1 MKTKLT
7 IKELIE
13 VASMLFGLFFGAGN
27 LIFPIYMGQVA
38 GRNIFIAIIGFLIT
52 GVGLP
57 LLGVTA
63 LGISKSDGLYSL
75 SSKVSKGY
83 ALFFTVI
90 LYLTI
95 GPFFAIPR
103 CATTS
108 FSVGIEHI
116 LPNNSNTNIYLIFF
130 SLVFFLIVLYFS
142 LRPGKILTWIG
153 KILNPCFLFFLS
165 ILLIV
170 ALVNSSSNISSVEA
184 TGNYVLNP
192 FMEGFLE
199 GYNTMD
205 ALASLAFGVIVVEV
219 IKELG
224 INKPDDIAK
233 STMKSGLIS
242 CLLMA
247 FIYILVSIVGAK
259 SRGVF
264 NIASNGGIALGQIAK
279 YYLGNIGLMV
289 LAITITLA
297 CLKTAI
303 GLITSCS
310 KTFLELFIKGPS
322 YKMWVIIFTS
332 ISFIFSNLGL
342 NTIIKFSAPVLTFLY
357 PLAIVLILLVLFSK
371 RFKDNQ
377 KVYIWTIGFTCLGS
391 TFELLF
397 NISNDI
403 INIPLLALIENYIP
417 FISIGLAWIP
427 FSIIGLVVGL
437 IKIR

>member
-38 GRNIFIAIIGFLIT
+38 GRKIFIAIIGFLIT

-75 SSKVSKGY
+75 SSKISKGY
-83 ALFFTVI
+83 ALFFTVV

-116 LPNNSNTNIYLIFF
+116 LPSSNTNIYLLIF
-130 SLVFFLIVLYFS
+130 SLIFFLIVLYFS

-153 KILNPCFLFFLS
+153 KILNPCFLFFLGV
-165 ILLIV
+165 LLIV
-170 ALVNSSSNISSVEA
+170 VLFESNTNVSTIEA
-184 TGNYVLNP
+184 TGNYAFNP

-224 INKPDDIAK
+224 ISNPDDIAK

-247 FIYILVSIVGAK
+247 LIYILVSIVGVK

-279 YYLGNIGLMV
+279 YYLGNVGLII

-310 KTFLELFIKGPS
+310 KTFSELFIKGPS

-342 NTIIKFSAPVLTFLY
+342 NTIINFSTPVLTFLY
-357 PLAIVLILLVLFSK
+357 PLAIVLILLVFFSK
-371 RFKDNQ
+371 YFKDNK
-377 KVYIWTIGFTCLGS
+377 KVYMWTIGFTSLGS
-391 TFELLF
+391 IVELLF
-397 NISNDI
+397 NISSEI
-403 INIPLLALIENYIP
+403 INIPLLSLIERYIP

-427 FSIIGLVVGL
+427 FFLIGLVIGL
-437 IKIR
+437 IKGR